1 MKLQAAVLENDFI
14 RLEPFE
20 DRHKEPL
27 RLACDADP
35 ELWPNFYYTSLG
47 GDQFDSGWQAMR
59 VQQEKERRVPF
70 AVIREGEVVG
80 LSTFINIDPANRT
93 VEIGTTYYQPSS
105 RGGVVNPAA
114 KRLLLE
120 HAFACGAARVS
131 FQVDA
136 INLRSQAAMAK
147 LGAVR
152 EGVMR
157 NDKITWTGRVRSSV
171 IFSILAEEWPAVRT
185 ALDARLASFG
195 KAADSLN

>member
-1 MKLQAAVLENDFI
+1 MRLTSAVVENDFV

-47 GDQFDSGWQAMR
+47 GDRFDGGWTAMR
-59 VQQEKERRVPF
+59 DQQAVGTRIPF
-70 AVIREGEVVG
+70 AVVREGEVVG

-93 VEIGTTYYQPSS
+93 VEIGTTYYRPSA
-105 RGGVVNPAA
+105 RGGVVNPAT

-120 HAFACGAARVS
+120 HAFACGAQRVA
-131 FQVDA
+131 FQVDQ
-136 INLRSQAAMAK
+136 INLRSQAAMTK

-171 IFSILAEEWPAVRT
+171 IFSILAGEWPAVR
-185 ALDARLASFG
+185 AKLDGRLAAF
-195 KAADSLN
+195 A

>member
-1 MKLQAAVLENDFI
+1 MKLTSAVLENDFV

-20 DRHKEPL
+20 AHHKEPL
-27 RLACDADP
+27 RLACDDDP

-47 GDQFDSGWQAMR
+47 GDRFDSGWSAMR
-59 VQQEKERRVPF
+59 DQQAAGTRIPF
-70 AVIREGEVVG
+70 VVVRGGEVVG
-80 LSTFINIDPANRT
+80 LSTFINIDPANRA
-93 VEIGTTYYQPSS
+93 VEIGTTYYRPSS

-114 KRLLLE
+114 KRLLLD

-131 FQVDA
+131 FQVDQ
-136 INLRSQAAMAK
+136 INQRSQAAMAK

-171 IFSILAEEWPAVRT
+171 IFSVLAGEWPGVR
-185 ALDARLASFG
+185 AGLDARLSAFG
-195 KAADSLN
+195 